1 MCLRQSIIRR
11 NRKIEPIKTTK
22 NLAYLMSKTKQ
33 MIEKKIERKLIIMA
47 IL

>member
-1 MCLRQSIIRR
+1 MRLRQSIIRR
-11 NRKIEPIKTTK
+11 NRKTEPIKTTK
-22 NLAYLMSKTKQ
+22 NLAYLMSKAKR